1 MQPRIGDVLDVPEAS
16 DDGHLVLID
25 GEVAHQEEHAS
36 KKDDDAAA
44 NEFDRCHLP
53 FPFVVVVERS
63 TLSFFASYRRFMVN
77 RRRGREAAAIA
88 AARVRFHR
96 RAVLVHLDDQGDDEA
111 GLIPGASRNIPA
123 RPYHVAYALDL

>member
-25 GEVAHQEEHAS
+25 GEVAHQEEHDS

-53 FPFVVVVERS
+53 FPFVVVGERS
-63 TLSFFASYRRFMVN
+63 TLSLFALYRRSMVARSRQ
-77 RRRGREAAAIA
+77 RRRAAC
-88 AARVRFHR
+88 
-96 RAVLVHLDDQGDDEA
+96 
-111 GLIPGASRNIPA
+111 
-123 RPYHVAYALDL
+123 RPLRTSTTPQRPSA